1 MERPTGGT
9 PAASALA
16 RHCEATGVSLPRCG
30 VVNGQLGIG
39 YCGIMALRN
48 WGITILSPYDFGAAI
63 AACLIPSPAQPGPA
77 RPIPLPPHRQAQWR
91 VIAARSASAPYRRSA
106 RAHAQ
111 RLNPS
116 PAQPGPARP
125 IPLPPHRQSQ
135 WRAIAARSAS
145 APYRRCA
152 RLGTTHEPR
161 TTSHEPRTTSHGPRA
176 TSTWKIN
183 TASGYGE
190 VLKRQRTV
198 GWLCPLMS
206 RQRLPRIYTLEKF
219 FFIAPKTKVPGAQN
233 QAPGTYH

>member
-63 AACLIPSPAQPGPA
+63 AACLI
-77 RPIPLPPHRQAQWR
+77 
-91 VIAARSASAPYRRSA
+91 
-106 RAHAQ
+106 
-111 RLNPS
+111 PS

>member
-116 PAQPGPARP
+116 PAQPDPAIPTPLPEQTTKDKGLWLHSATRSQATILYFAFTSGPLARTRALTRGGGGEAPEARRPPSARARSSAPARDA
-125 IPLPPHRQSQ
+125 S
-135 WRAIAARSAS
+135 RS
-145 APYRRCA
+145 
-152 RLGTTHEPR
+152 
-161 TTSHEPRTTSHGPRA
+161 
-176 TSTWKIN
+176 
-183 TASGYGE
+183 
-190 VLKRQRTV
+190 
-198 GWLCPLMS
+198 
-206 RQRLPRIYTLEKF
+206 
-219 FFIAPKTKVPGAQN
+219 
-233 QAPGTYH
+233 